1 MTINFSYKSFVHGVN
16 KDLIKAEK
24 RQIKKAAKHLVS
36 KMKKKVNRRGH
47 SQPGQP
53 PSKKNASLKKGI
65 GYKMIGNE
73 LALVGYGP
81 PAQHAHL
88 MELGTK
94 KRQTSKGKN
103 TGKVS
108 KRPVLIPTFEE
119 EAGPVENILS
129 ERWV

>member
-1 MTINFSYKSFVHGVN
+1 MSKFKFTSFIKEVN
-16 KDLIKAEK
+16 KDLLKAEK

-36 KMKKKVNRRGH
+36 KMKKKVNMRGH
-47 SQPGQP
+47 SQPGQA
-53 PSKKNASLKKGI
+53 PSKRGGNLKKGI
-65 GYKMIGNE
+65 GYKIIGND
-73 LALVGYGP
+73 LVLVGYGP

-94 KRQTSKGKN
+94 DRQTKTGKN

-119 EAGPVENILS
+119 EAGPVEKILS
-129 ERWV
+129 EKWV